1 MVKTKTLQ
9 VRDSANN
16 KRTTKIDR
24 EFFRLYCED
33 HGELE
38 KSMQDL
44 IRLRDTSEDDRIRV
58 DINKWIIEQLIGRPS
73 QNTDIT
79 SKGESIAAGIFIE
92 GLDDDK
98 EI

>member
-9 VRDSANN
+9 VRDSENN
-16 KRTTKIDR
+16 LYSTKIDR
-24 EFFRLYCED
+24 DFFRLYCEEN
-33 HGELE
+33 GELQ
-38 KSMQDL
+38 KSMDDL
-44 IRLRDTSEDDRIRV
+44 IRLRDTSEDDRVRV
-58 DINKWIIEQLIGRPS
+58 DINKWLIEQLIGRPS

-98 EI
+98 EV